1 MSSSAHAPSPSAA
14 PASASP
20 SGPPAQN
27 ATAGGPPPSPGG
39 AGMSMSPDRAIY
51 FARDEA
57 YPEQLWWLVAAFI
70 GLVAVC
76 QLASWALAKWSLA
89 RRLSRKKTTT
99 GDAVENGGSPG
110 AAGRGFALRNV
121 PTALVNAYRVVAF
134 RWTLEIGQSYT
145 LNVAEV
151 FVTVAYIV
159 ALFCWEFLG
168 TTNLEGQK
176 LDIKYWGTRAGIL
189 AVSQTP
195 IVTALGTKNNVV
207 AYITGISYDKL
218 NYIHR
223 MTARVIFVLLWVHGA
238 SKLKFADEGTWE
250 EWSARVA
257 LTALIAF
264 SALILVSIR
273 PVRSQA
279 YEIFY
284 FVHFFMVLIFLLGGY
299 YHANNYRY
307 GTYVWPSLLIWAL
320 DRAIRL
326 ARVVYYN
333 HLYFGFSKKAGRLD
347 ASVELL
353 SPHFVRLHIQRPP
366 HFSWTPGQTAFLTVP
381 GVSGNPLEC
390 HPFTIASV
398 DSHYQL
404 AASASSTSKNEKKA
418 ATSVAVSPARPGDD
432 DASPYW
438 KELTFLINVRSGFTR
453 RLAARASAQAPAPV
467 GAKVAVLVDGPY
479 GFSPNLDNDD
489 TVVLVAGGSGVTFTL
504 ATFLGVLSC
513 VQSGRSAC
521 RRLVW
526 IWSIREPGH
535 IEWVSKALTRALS
548 RAPPELEISIR
559 IYVTGKG
566 AGASGKEGAR
576 EGGAGERGELGPEW
590 KDDDSVHSSSEGTA
604 VGRSRPPSLLS
615 FDAVQ
620 VCEGRPELH
629 ELLREE
635 VEATS
640 GRISVTVCGS
650 QGIARAC
657 RKALRVPLSMS
668 LRGGPSVVLH
678 VESFGYA

>member
-1 MSSSAHAPSPSAA
+1 MSSSAFASVVHSASPAS
-14 PASASP
+14 SASP
-20 SGPPAQN
+20 SGSAAHN
-27 ATAGGPPPSPGG
+27 ATASGSAKGGPP
-39 AGMSMSPDRAIY
+39 ANPDRAIY
-51 FARDEA
+51 YARDEA

-76 QLASWALAKWSLA
+76 QFGAWALAKCSRS
-89 RRLSRKKTTT
+89 RRPSKNSQKTTDT
-99 GDAVENGGSPG
+99 AEAGGTPS

-121 PTALVNAYRVVAF
+121 PTAVINAYRVVAF

-145 LNVAEV
+145 LNFAEV

-159 ALFCWEFLG
+159 ALFSWEFLG
-168 TTNLEGQK
+168 TTDLAGVK

-195 IVTALGTKNNVV
+195 IITALGTKNNIV

-223 MTARVIFVLLWVHGA
+223 MMARVVFVLLWVHGG
-238 SKLKFADEGTWE
+238 SKLKFADEETWE
-250 EWSARVA
+250 IWNGRVA

-264 SALILVSIR
+264 SALILVSLR
-273 PVRSQA
+273 PIRSQA

-299 YHANNYRY
+299 FHANHYRF
-307 GTYVWPSLLIWAL
+307 GAYVWPSLLIWAL
-320 DRAIRL
+320 DRFIRL

-333 HLYFGFSKKAGRLD
+333 HLYFGFSKKANRLD
-347 ASVELL
+347 ASIELL

-366 HFSWTPGQTAFLTVP
+366 HFSWTPGQTAFLTMP
-381 GVSGNPLEC
+381 AVSGNPLES

-404 AASASSTSKNEKKA
+404 TGTSTGTDANTSAAADNEKKGA
-418 ATSVAVSPARPGDD
+418 VAVAVDAARASDD
-432 DASPYW
+432 VAPYW

-453 RLAARASAQAPAPV
+453 RLAARAKV
-467 GAKVAVLVDGPY
+467 GEKVKVLVDGPY

-489 TVVLVAGGSGVTFTL
+489 TVVLIAGGSGVTFTL
-504 ATFLGVLSC
+504 STFLGVLSH

-521 RRLVW
+521 RRLIW

-535 IEWVSKALTRALS
+535 IEWVSKALTKALEL
-548 RAPPELEISIR
+548 APADLEISIR
-559 IYVTGKG
+559 IYVTSKG
-566 AGASGKEGAR
+566 GERSGKEADPN
-576 EGGAGERGELGPEW
+576 ALGEVREW

-620 VCEGRPELH
+620 VYEGRPELYS
-629 ELLREE
+629 LLREE
-635 VEATS
+635 VDATN

-668 LRGGPSVVLH
+668 LKGGPSVVLH